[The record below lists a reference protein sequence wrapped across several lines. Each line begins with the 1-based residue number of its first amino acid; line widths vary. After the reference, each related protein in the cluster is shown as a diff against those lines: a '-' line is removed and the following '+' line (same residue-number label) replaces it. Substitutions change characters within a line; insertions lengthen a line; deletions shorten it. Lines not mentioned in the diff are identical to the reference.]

1 MKNIKYLLFI
11 AIFPF
16 SVVFSQTYEEI
27 IKLRNQYEQL
37 KESQL
42 QDELNNEGDFASVL
56 IEYFELLM
64 NLLRPDSKS
73 LETLR

>member
-11 AIFPF
+11 AILPF

-37 KESQL
+37 KESQKRCL
-42 QDELNNEGDFASVL
+42 S
-56 IEYFELLM
+56 
-64 NLLRPDSKS
+64 R
-73 LETLR
+73 